1 MALLPRIAAGEP
13 IDDMQAGQSTW
24 LRNVFYDNG
33 SLATGGGAYFDN
45 LGNED
50 KVQFLEALRLRRQVF
65 RQRAEAGTSGAPET
79 SQLVARLYE
88 SAYTEIAPVLDR
100 YALNDKM
107 NDLAAEAPSLKRYM
121 TQTGPRPGSG
131 EAWVGS
137 LSHERQTRVRDAVAD
152 RNAIRNIGGQRLV
165 AASKVLADPANGLS
179 VAAARIDRSE
189 QDLERLFNDSGLT
202 DRGTQYLS
210 RLPQERA
217 ATIQYNFQLR
227 NSRRAAMPSP
237 AFSLSVPATPAS
249 QSEAE
254 LNLDAWRAQLMGQ
267 PAHASPVP
275 AHSPEASFAM
285 PQTPSGGWGWDLNSG
300 ADAGPSNWHDEAA
313 SAAPAY
319 SPESSFAMPQTPS
332 GGWTSSLNTG
342 AEAGP
347 PNWQNDVA
355 SAAPHYAREFSL
367 SVPATPSSG
376 ADSHLGLDA
385 WNAQLTGQPAHGSP
399 ARTYSTEPSFAVPQ
413 TPSGGWEWDLNS
425 SADAG
430 PSNWH
435 DEAAS
440 AAPPYSREFSLSLP
454 ATPAEGAG
462 AGANLNLAEWHE
474 HLMGGPRDPF
484 VALLPSI
491 EAGIPIDQIQDGR
504 STWLRHFISEEG
516 DLLPNGRARIDLMS
530 NDDKARVLDGL
541 ERRRQAYQRRT
552 ACESA
557 FSEISP
563 FLDRFALNEKV
574 TDLAEEAPTIR
585 RYLAPTGLNP
595 RRGESWLA
603 NLSEN
608 AQARVRAAI
617 ADRTA
622 IQNLGRYLVQISELL
637 ADPNSDL
644 PRVAARL
651 GGNLEDLQ
659 RLFNDSGLTERGA
672 QYVARLRPERQ
683 AQILQNMQLRYGRRE
698 AIPAS
703 APESSFAMP
712 AMPSGRRQRDL
723 NAGEGPSHRQYT
735 APHAFM
741 DPHAA
746 ELRSILDDIGRVPLS
761 ALQYRVS
768 VPLDEY
774 FVPDEGITEKGFQFL
789 KTLSELQQMNLQLA
803 LSIPRDVM
811 TFHEINALIERYEAG
826 VAGAALRREM
836 PNLSSYL
843 TDSGGFGARGG
854 RVWFRNLRPDRQ
866 ARIAR
871 AMENR
876 QIIIAIGPHFLSM
889 SSTFS
894 NPANDMESVA
904 RRASASVEQVRR
916 FLTEEGLTPLGQR
929 FVETCDPR
937 TRQLI
942 EANIALRLS
951 RS

>member
-1 MALLPRIAAGEP
+1 MALLPRIAAGEA
-13 IDDMQAGQSTW
+13 IDDMQPGLSVR
-24 LRNVFYDNG
+24 LRTVFYDNG
-33 SLATGGGAYFDN
+33 SLATTGREYFDN
-45 LGNED
+45 LAHD
-50 KVQFLEALRLRRQVF
+50 DQPRFLEALRLRREVF
-65 RQRAEAGTSGAPET
+65 RQRAEAGTSTPDTTA
-79 SQLVARLYE
+79 LVARLYD
-88 SAYTEIAPVLDR
+88 SAFTEIAPVLDR

-107 NDLAAEAPSLKRYM
+107 TELAADAPCIKRYM

-131 EAWVGS
+131 EAWVES
-137 LSHERQTRVRDAVAD
+137 LSDDRQTRVRDAVAD
-152 RNAIRNIGGQRLV
+152 RTAIRNIGGQRLV
-165 AASKVLADPANGLS
+165 AASKVLADPANDLS
-179 VAAARIDRSE
+179 AAAARIDRSE

-202 DRGTQYLS
+202 ERGMQYLS

-227 NSRRAAMPSP
+227 NSRRAAVQSP
-237 AFSLSVPATPAS
+237 AFSLSIPATPAS

-267 PAHASPVP
+267 PAHASPAPAYSPESSFAMPPTPSGGWASSLNTGADAGPSNWHDEAASAVP
-275 AHSPEASFAM
+275 HYSREFSFSIPATPSSDADSRLNLGEWQAQLTGQPVHHSPAQAYSTESSFAM
-285 PQTPSGGWGWDLNSG
+285 PQTPSGGWGWDLNTS
-300 ADAGPSNWHDEAA
+300 AD
-313 SAAPAY
+313 
-319 SPESSFAMPQTPS
+319 
-332 GGWTSSLNTG
+332 
-342 AEAGP
+342 
-347 PNWQNDVA
+347 
-355 SAAPHYAREFSL
+355 
-367 SVPATPSSG
+367 
-376 ADSHLGLDA
+376 
-385 WNAQLTGQPAHGSP
+385 
-399 ARTYSTEPSFAVPQ
+399 
-413 TPSGGWEWDLNS
+413 
-425 SADAG
+425 ADAG

-474 HLMGGPRDPF
+474 HLIGGPRDPF

-491 EAGIPIDQIQDGR
+491 EAGVPIDQIQDGR

-516 DLLPNGRARIDLMS
+516 NLLPNGRARIDRMS

-541 ERRRQAYQRRT
+541 ELRRQAYQRA

-574 TDLAEEAPTIR
+574 TDLAEEAPAIR

-595 RRGESWLA
+595 RHGESWLA

-608 AQARVRAAI
+608 AQARVRAVI

-622 IQNLGRYLVQISELL
+622 IRNLGRYLVQISELL
-637 ADPNSDL
+637 ADPANDL

-683 AQILQNMQLRYGRRE
+683 AEIQQNMQLRYGQRE
-698 AIPAS
+698 AIPAP

-712 AMPSGRRQRDL
+712 AMPSGRWQRDL

-735 APHAFM
+735 AAHAFM

-774 FVPDEGITEKGFQFL
+774 FVPGDGITEKGFQFL

-826 VAGAALRREM
+826 VSGTALRREM

-854 RVWFRNLRPDRQ
+854 RVWFRSLRPDQQ

-876 QIIIAIGPHFLSM
+876 QIIIAIGPHFLNM

-904 RRASASVEQVRR
+904 RRARAPVEQVRR

-942 EANIALRLS
+942 DANIALRLS